1 MRRKLPS
8 TVLTLALLA
17 LCHSALAQG
26 YEVLP
31 WPARKAA
38 PAAMGTDT
46 GGRLWRLADLRG
58 KVVVINFW
66 ASWCAPCLQEMP
78 SLQALA
84 KLHGADK
91 RVVLTVNLK
100 ESTSDVQQF
109 AQRTGLTLPIVLDPQ
124 GATAR
129 AWGVSVFPTTVM
141 VRPDGRVA
149 ASVHGALDWTSQPAD
164 NLLAPLL
171 ARARTGLPSQR

>member
-1 MRRKLPS
+1 MRRTLPY
-8 TVLTLALLA
+8 TVLTLVLLA
-17 LCHSALAQG
+17 LCHSALAQS

-31 WPARKAA
+31 WPARKAT
-38 PAAMGTDT
+38 PTVMGTDT

-78 SLQALA
+78 SLQALTQHHA
-84 KLHGADK
+84 ADK
-91 RVVLTVNLK
+91 LVVLTVNLK

-129 AWGVSVFPTTVM
+129 AWGVSVFPTTVL

-149 ASVHGALDWTSQPAD
+149 ESVRGALDWTSEPAAD
-164 NLLAPLL
+164 LLAPLL
-171 ARARTGLPSQR
+171 ALARPGLPSQR